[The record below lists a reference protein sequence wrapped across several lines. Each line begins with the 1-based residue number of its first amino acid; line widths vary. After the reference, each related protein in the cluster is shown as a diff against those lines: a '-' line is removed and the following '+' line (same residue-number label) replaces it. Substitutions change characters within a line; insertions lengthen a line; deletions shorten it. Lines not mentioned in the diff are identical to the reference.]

1 MREKSRN
8 ECFRRVRSILRSESN
23 ARNRIDAIN
32 FLALLVVTYANY
44 WNRHLQKTTQMIGC
58 SSLEKNTKKCTL
70 LLAMQK
76 NYLNEISLSTDN
88 ISENSTTTEKAKQFK
103 IQVKTENINEM
114 KEGWKG
120 NPLHGKYPIR
130 DSNPDVSSSL
140 THLWLA
146 LSGLNSETEGFII
159 TA

>member
-1 MREKSRN
+1 
-8 ECFRRVRSILRSESN
+8 
-23 ARNRIDAIN
+23 
-32 FLALLVVTYANY
+32 
-44 WNRHLQKTTQMIGC
+44 
-58 SSLEKNTKKCTL
+58 
-70 LLAMQK
+70 MQK

-88 ISENSTTTEKAKQFK
+88 ISENSTTSEKTKQIK

-120 NPLHGKYPIR
+120 KPFHGNYPIR
-130 DSNPDVSSSL
+130 DSNPDLSSSL

-159 TA
+159 AV

>member
-1 MREKSRN
+1 
-8 ECFRRVRSILRSESN
+8 
-23 ARNRIDAIN
+23 
-32 FLALLVVTYANY
+32 
-44 WNRHLQKTTQMIGC
+44 
-58 SSLEKNTKKCTL
+58 
-70 LLAMQK
+70 
-76 NYLNEISLSTDN
+76 
-88 ISENSTTTEKAKQFK
+88 
-103 IQVKTENINEM
+103 M